1 MHSEDCGQAME
12 TFVPVAALLQSSTT
26 RIGEETNAA
35 HLAPCFCLYAAS
47 LKFLFICLD
56 LCVCLFIIYAQY

>member
-12 TFVPVAALLQSSTT
+12 TFVPVAALLKSSTT

-47 LKFLFICLD
+47 LKLLFICFLFMYF
-56 LCVCLFIIYAQY
+56 VCLLHAQY

>member
-12 TFVPVAALLQSSTT
+12 TFVPPQAASPKFTT

-35 HLAPCFCLYAAS
+35 HLAPCFGLYAAS
-47 LKFLFICLD
+47 LKLLFICFLFMYF
-56 LCVCLFIIYAQY
+56 VCLLHAQY